1 MSLVREIAVDRAI
14 QAAPATTY
22 LSATAILGALP
33 TIVSIMTAVLVG
45 LQIYKAIGEIRAAK
59 RKEKL
64 ECATS
69 DKPSS
74 H

>member
-1 MSLVREIAVDRAI
+1 MSLVKEIAIDRAI

-33 TIVSIMTAVLVG
+33 TIVSVMTAVLVA
-45 LQIYKAIGEIRAAK
+45 LQIYKAISEIRAAK

-64 ECATS
+64 ECGTS
-69 DKPSS
+69 VKR
-74 H
+74 